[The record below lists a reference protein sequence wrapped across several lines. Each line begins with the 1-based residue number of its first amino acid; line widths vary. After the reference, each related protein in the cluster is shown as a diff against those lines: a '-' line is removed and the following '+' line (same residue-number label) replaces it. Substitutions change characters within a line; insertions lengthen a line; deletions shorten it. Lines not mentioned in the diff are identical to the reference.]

1 MIRLIV
7 ALLCLHSSLLYAQA
21 VYRYVDKEGR
31 VVLSDHPP
39 KGVAYE
45 RFDYDK
51 STNVLESPKRTQGTQ
66 SEKAG
71 VGNEKSR
78 QRSALRDSLRGEVDK
93 ARARL
98 AAAREAL
105 VAGQDPT
112 EDEWQPTVTAPDNG
126 GKPNSKGVITG
137 RGGRVVCHTD
147 GSGRVVCPAVPVPS
161 QAYRERIEGLERA
174 VKDAEEALKVAE
186 ARFRR
191 NAPD

>member
-1 MIRLIV
+1 MLRLVV
-7 ALLCLHSSLLYAQA
+7 ALFCLLSPWLHAQT
-21 VYRYVDKEGR
+21 VYRYTDKDGR
-31 VVLSDHPP
+31 VVLSDQPP

-51 STNVLESPKRTQGTQ
+51 STNVLESPKRVSGTQ
-66 SEKAG
+66 NEKAG
-71 VGNEKSR
+71 MGDEKSR
-78 QRSALRDSLRGEVDK
+78 QRTALRESLRSEVDK

-105 VAGQDPT
+105 ATGQDPT

-174 VKDAEEALKVAE
+174 VKDAEEALKAAE
-186 ARFRR
+186 IRFRR